1 MIHTRLHRCLSMT
14 GETWRAQK
22 RRSSVL
28 GTLMLST
35 LPILTWCA
43 LPLPDASQIALG
55 TWQWEIPALN
65 GGFNGKII
73 YTYVYNRIYIYI
85 YMGMFHCHVWLQEA
99 SYVLLRG
106 RMWCAFLA
114 QLIRMKFPNLR
125 CGTCLNELNGT
136 LCIPLTCELSLWTRS
151 VFWWGDSFLQD
162 TAELAWLKSSFY
174 RLHEVSGGG
183 VAITM
188 SIARRGHR
196 IGARKTTGVA
206 ERQKTIMKCF
216 NVGL

>member
-73 YTYVYNRIYIYI
+73 YTYVYKRIYIYTWGCSI
-85 YMGMFHCHVWLQEA
+85 AMFDYRRLVTFFSEEECD
-99 SYVLLRG
+99 VLSSHSWSG
-106 RMWCAFLA
+106 WNSQTFAVEPAWMSWMEHCAFLWRVNWVFEHA
-114 QLIRMKFPNLR
+114 VFFGEVTVFFRIRP
-125 CGTCLNELNGT
+125 
-136 LCIPLTCELSLWTRS
+136 S
-151 VFWWGDSFLQD
+151 
-162 TAELAWLKSSFY
+162 
-174 RLHEVSGGG
+174 
-183 VAITM
+183 
-188 SIARRGHR
+188 
-196 IGARKTTGVA
+196 
-206 ERQKTIMKCF
+206 
-216 NVGL
+216 